1 MGDDNHNHAG
11 LRESFGGSTFIGAKE
26 LKYDQIIEAMEKGN
40 IYCASGRDN
49 PPQFK
54 SLYVEDNMLKI
65 ECTPVES
72 IIVNGYCRADRHTT
86 HDDDSEGLTHD
97 EFWLRE
103 SDVYFRVTIRDKF
116 GNSAHTHTYFV
127 KDYIDKK

>member
-26 LKYDQIIEAMEKGN
+26 LKYDQIIEAMEMGN

-54 SLYVEDNMLKI
+54 ALYVEDNMLKI

-72 IIVNGYCRADRHTT
+72 IIVNGYCRSDRHTT